1 MVKTI
6 AFKLNS
12 STFNAN
18 SNNYNY
24 NNKPQ
29 KINTANKTSQYDQI
43 NYSYNNEIYDL
54 NLATSGN
61 NISIFDHSNVD
72 MSTAAVTAA
81 YNNQQP
87 QNNVPK
93 IFDNN
98 VKSAAGTSVPY
109 DYSLTGT
116 VVGSLV
122 VSAAGKIIETA
133 ADSLLMAG
141 GILGAKGRRL
151 LAKAYDKAGKHD
163 KAEQFRRDAELIERE
178 FPDIIGTDY
187 TSKVYDKYV
196 NYTGI
201 DEEVAYGKVHQYTTA
216 AGTIVGYTAL
226 GIATGGFGT
235 GALVFNGAVQA
246 GGRAAEKA
254 FQNGASFDEG
264 MANYAAASVIG
275 GASGWGMSALG
286 AAAGGA
292 TSIPQVMGYTAA
304 GAATTAAVPFAESLV
319 EYATYGNNNYSSFKE
334 YANATDLGKS
344 MAMAGA
350 IGGLMTGAQAVKG
363 YTTFA
368 KEMKEAGVKPS
379 DANRMLKASKKE
391 YIYGD
396 EDHPTPKTSKPML
409 KKITKTDEYKELS
422 KIAAKN
428 GKTLKEYGNSNV
440 SFSDQVKSLA
450 DVQTQKILA
459 DAAKA
464 EPKISENIKKYETN
478 SRKLTGYEKR
488 LKEADSTFR
497 KVGDQISQGKTPEVK
512 DSIRYTYICK
522 EDNMIDDV
530 TQVVTGLKNDG
541 YEVIPNGFRDTFYKQ
556 TGYKGINVNMRTPD
570 GQVFEVQFHTQESF
584 AAKEEYSHVFYE
596 IMRSPEVTDPRANQ
610 LATYLNDVK
619 AVENV
624 HLEHVAKALPS
635 GTFEGSK

>member
-18 SNNYNY
+18 SNNYKY

-98 VKSAAGTSVPY
+98 VQSVAGTSVPY

-122 VSAAGKIIETA
+122 ISAAGKIIETA

-196 NYTGI
+196 NY
-201 DEEVAYGKVHQYTTA
+201 
-216 AGTIVGYTAL
+216 
-226 GIATGGFGT
+226 
-235 GALVFNGAVQA
+235 
-246 GGRAAEKA
+246 
-254 FQNGASFDEG
+254 
-264 MANYAAASVIG
+264 
-275 GASGWGMSALG
+275 
-286 AAAGGA
+286 
-292 TSIPQVMGYTAA
+292 
-304 GAATTAAVPFAESLV
+304 
-319 EYATYGNNNYSSFKE
+319 
-334 YANATDLGKS
+334 
-344 MAMAGA
+344 
-350 IGGLMTGAQAVKG
+350 
-363 YTTFA
+363 
-368 KEMKEAGVKPS
+368 
-379 DANRMLKASKKE
+379 
-391 YIYGD
+391 
-396 EDHPTPKTSKPML
+396 
-409 KKITKTDEYKELS
+409 
-422 KIAAKN
+422 
-428 GKTLKEYGNSNV
+428 
-440 SFSDQVKSLA
+440 
-450 DVQTQKILA
+450 
-459 DAAKA
+459 
-464 EPKISENIKKYETN
+464 
-478 SRKLTGYEKR
+478 
-488 LKEADSTFR
+488 
-497 KVGDQISQGKTPEVK
+497 
-512 DSIRYTYICK
+512 
-522 EDNMIDDV
+522 
-530 TQVVTGLKNDG
+530 
-541 YEVIPNGFRDTFYKQ
+541 
-556 TGYKGINVNMRTPD
+556 
-570 GQVFEVQFHTQESF
+570 
-584 AAKEEYSHVFYE
+584 
-596 IMRSPEVTDPRANQ
+596 
-610 LATYLNDVK
+610 
-619 AVENV
+619 
-624 HLEHVAKALPS
+624 
-635 GTFEGSK
+635 